1 MEKREQVRA
10 SHILVKTREEAQAIL
25 GQLRS
30 NGAKFEDLARQKSQC
45 PSGRQGG
52 GDLGWFG
59 RGRMV
64 KPFED
69 AAFSLNRGAL
79 SEVVQTKFGFHVIK
93 VTDVR

>member
-1 MEKREQVRA
+1 MERKEVRA

-30 NGAKFEDLARQKSQC
+30 NGARFEELARGKSQC

-52 GDLGWFG
+52 DLGWFC

-69 AAFSLNRGAL
+69 AAFSLNKGSL

>member
-30 NGAKFEDLARQKSQC
+30 GAKFEDLAKQKSQC
-45 PSGRQGG
+45 PSGKQG

-59 RGRMV
+59 RDRMV

-69 AAFSLNRGAL
+69 AAFSLSKGAL

-93 VTDVR
+93 VTDVK

>member
-1 MEKREQVRA
+1 MEKREVRA

-30 NGAKFEDLARQKSQC
+30 NGAKFEDLARGKSQC
-45 PSGRQGG
+45 PSGKQG

-59 RGRMV
+59 RNRMV

-69 AAFSLNRGAL
+69 AAFSLNKGAL
-79 SEVVQTKFGFHVIK
+79 SEVVQTKFGFHIIK
-93 VTDVR
+93 VTDTK